1 MDRIEK
7 IINIDNSRSHR
18 NGLLPFVQYGGD
30 GKIKEV
36 TAIDTNGNY
45 GQYVCDF
52 CIYSGGTNVEI
63 ARLKYLDVLRNYYTI
78 QEYLRDAVYV
88 KKTETPVD
96 LVSKIEQEKTES
108 CVSAV
113 LPISSS
119 GKEETFKED
128 FEEIT
133 EKGRYEYI
141 PLDVNLFRTNKF
153 GYIFTEPNIP
163 EEDRT
168 EEEEALLEKV
178 TKHKE
183 LIGNSEFFVLIP
195 NYDEVMRLNSWWNDW
210 WIDNFKEEWEKDVFV
225 GYTQCD
231 NEDFKF
237 CEDVEK
243 YILGQ
248 IEVVGSGI
256 TGSRVPT
263 FVHYVNHFD
272 LKNWLETHSATTVA
286 AYEEPTKENEW
297 IRYAWEERGGG
308 NFYDFLTENTPIWQS
323 YISLTKPENYFK
335 YAAPT
340 VDLGVIINAEE
351 EYETL
356 YNVYEYN
363 VNDGRIEGAVKPYI
377 PNDINDIVYIHYGSD
392 GNGHKIYVNQYFVKE
407 GLTTEVI
414 DDKEF
419 YIINEDS
426 KVANGLTKQWIDCT
440 SAYCESRLDTL
451 IHPKAL
457 RITNDAF
464 GIFEEFDKDNGYV
477 GQLFECTYCTGF
489 SKTNGIIASST
500 VITYTY
506 NDIEDDEGNIIDTE
520 ITSSEKVENSTQA
533 EECPDTSAYQIF
545 DTTILSES
553 AWTET
558 TSNEEKDE
566 NNRVTKQEYYF
577 SAFTRYEYGWW
588 ECEKITDTKIVC
600 GDGENLKAGDSKYRN
615 VLIVSCLPALVGPC
629 NPGDVYYVMAR
640 YDNGLIQPKNVRGDG
655 ATIVSMK
662 IPYKVDEPQNIV
674 SYEDGTITYDKIISA
689 ERIDTNK
696 YLIRYAK
703 GVTSGVTDVE
713 TGIHYEET
721 LYYSENNLAKVPIDG
736 IYMADLY
743 YDVLGDDSEKTSVYS
758 EEFRKHRLVRKAK
771 ITGMEVGTQWTEE
784 NAVNAMLF
792 TKDGYEGLQE
802 EPKYDINLLYNR
814 GNAAAWE
821 NHFKLSECNTM
832 EDLVN
837 YGNNFFNL

>member
-52 CIYSGGTNVEI
+52 CVYSGGTNVEI

-88 KKTETPVD
+88 KKTETPID
-96 LVSKIEQEKTES
+96 LVSKIEQEKTAS
-108 CVSAV
+108 CVLAV
-113 LPISSS
+113 LPTSSS
-119 GKEETFKED
+119 GKEETFKEN

-141 PLDVNLFRTNKF
+141 PLDINLFRTNKF
-153 GYIFTEPNIP
+153 GYVFTEPNIP

-168 EEEEALLEKV
+168 EEEEVLLEKIS
-178 TKHKE
+178 KHKE
-183 LIGNSEFFVLIP
+183 LIGNSDFFVLVP
-195 NYDEVMRLNSWWNDW
+195 NYDEVMHLNSWWNDW
-210 WIDNFKEEWEKDVFV
+210 WVDNFKEEWEKDVFV
-225 GYTQCD
+225 GYTQSD
-231 NEDFKF
+231 NDGFKF

-272 LKNWLETHSATTVA
+272 LKNWFETHSATTVA

-308 NFYDFLTENTPIWQS
+308 NFYDFLSKNTPIWQT

-356 YNVYEYN
+356 YNVYEYS

-377 PNDINDIVYIHYGSD
+377 VPASGVGSA
-392 GNGHKIYVNQYFVKE
+392 
-407 GLTTEVI
+407 LTTSWVE
-414 DDKEF
+414 
-419 YIINEDS
+419 
-426 KVANGLTKQWIDCT
+426 CP

-451 IHPKAL
+451 IHPKVL
-457 RITNDAF
+457 RITNDVF
-464 GIFEEFDKDNGYV
+464 GIFEEFDKVDGYV

-489 SKTNGIIASST
+489 SKTNRIVASST
-500 VITYTY
+500 VITYKYEDTK
-506 NDIEDDEGNIIDTE
+506 DDEGNIIDTKTT
-520 ITSSEKVENSTQA
+520 TSEEVTNSTQA

-558 TSNEEKDE
+558 TSNEEKDK
-566 NNRVTKQEYYF
+566 NNRVTKKEYYF

-588 ECEKITDTKIVC
+588 ECEKLTDPSIIC
-600 GDGENLKAGDSKYRN
+600 GDGENLKAGDYKYRN

-629 NPGDVYYVMAR
+629 KSGDVYYVMAR
-640 YDNGLIQPKNVRGDG
+640 YDNGLIQPKNIEGKDG
-655 ATIVSMK
+655 TIVSMK

-689 ERIDTNK
+689 EKIDINK

-703 GVTSGVTDVE
+703 GVTSGVTDIE

-743 YDVLGDDSEKTSVYS
+743 YDVLGDNSEKTSVYS
-758 EEFRKHRLVRKAK
+758 EEFRKYRLVRKAK

>member
-52 CIYSGGTNVEI
+52 CIYSGGTDVEI

-78 QEYLRDAVYV
+78 QENLRDAVYV

-96 LVSKIEQEKTES
+96 LVSKIEQEKKEG

-113 LPISSS
+113 LPTSSS

-141 PLDVNLFRTNKF
+141 PLDINLFKTNKF
-153 GYIFTEPNIP
+153 GYVFTEPNIP
-163 EEDRT
+163 EGDRT
-168 EEEEALLEKV
+168 EEEKALLEKV
-178 TKHKE
+178 SKHKE
-183 LIGNSEFFVLIP
+183 LISNSDFFVLVP
-195 NYDEVMRLNSWWNDW
+195 NYDEVMHLNSWWNDW
-210 WIDNFKEEWEKDVFV
+210 WVDNFKKEWEKDVFV

-231 NEDFKF
+231 NAEFKF

-256 TGSRVPT
+256 TGSQVPT
-263 FVHYVNHFD
+263 FVYYVNHFD
-272 LKNWLETHSATTVA
+272 LKNWFETHSATTVA

-308 NFYDFLTENTPIWQS
+308 NFYDFLTKNTPIWQS

-340 VDLGVIINAEE
+340 VDLEAIINAEE

-356 YNVYEYN
+356 YNVYEYS
-363 VNDGRIEGAVKPYI
+363 VNGGRTEGAVKPYI
-377 PNDINDIVYIHYGSD
+377 VPTSGVGSA
-392 GNGHKIYVNQYFVKE
+392 
-407 GLTTEVI
+407 LTTSWAE
-414 DDKEF
+414 
-419 YIINEDS
+419 
-426 KVANGLTKQWIDCT
+426 CT

-457 RITNDAF
+457 RITNDVF
-464 GIFEEFDKDNGYV
+464 GIFEEFDKDDGYV
-477 GQLFECTYCTGF
+477 GQLFECTYCSGF
-489 SKTNGIIASST
+489 SKTNRIVASST
-500 VITYTY
+500 VITYDY
-506 NDIEDDEGNIIDTE
+506 DDTKDEEGNIIDTKT
-520 ITSSEKVENSTQA
+520 TSSKTVTNNIQA

-566 NNRVTKQEYYF
+566 NNRVTKQEHYF

-588 ECEKITDTKIVC
+588 ECKKSTDTSIIC
-600 GDGENLKAGDSKYRN
+600 GDGENLKAGDKKYRN
-615 VLIVSCLPALVGPC
+615 VLIASCLPALVGPC
-629 NPGDVYYVMAR
+629 NPGDVYYIMAR
-640 YDNGLIQPKNVRGDG
+640 YDNGIMRPKNVRGDG

-662 IPYKVDEPQNIV
+662 IPYKVNEPQNIV

-689 ERIDTNK
+689 TNIEGANK
-696 YLIRYAK
+696 MIIKYAK
-703 GVTSGVTDVE
+703 GITSGDTE
-713 TGIHYEET
+713 EQSGIHYEET

-758 EEFRKHRLVRKAK
+758 EEFRKYRLVRKAK

>member
-52 CIYSGGTNVEI
+52 CIYRGGTDVEI
-63 ARLKYLDVLRNYYTI
+63 ARLKYVDVLRNYYTI
-78 QEYLRDAVYV
+78 QENLRDAVYV

-96 LVSKIEQEKTES
+96 LVSKIEQEKKEG

-113 LPISSS
+113 LPTSSS
-119 GKEETFKED
+119 DKEETFKED

-141 PLDVNLFRTNKF
+141 PLDINLFKTNKF
-153 GYIFTEPNIP
+153 GYVFTEPNIP

-168 EEEEALLEKV
+168 KEEEALLEKV
-178 TKHKE
+178 SKHKE
-183 LIGNSEFFVLIP
+183 LIGSNYDFFVLVP
-195 NYDEVMRLNSWWNDW
+195 NYDEVMRLNSWWNGW
-210 WIDNFKEEWEKDVFV
+210 WADNFEKEEWEKDVFD

-231 NEDFKF
+231 NAEFKF

-256 TGSRVPT
+256 TGSQVPT
-263 FVHYVNHFD
+263 FVYYVNHFD
-272 LKNWLETHSATTVA
+272 LKNWFETHSAATVA

-297 IRYAWEERGGG
+297 IRYTWEERGGG
-308 NFYDFLTENTPIWQS
+308 NFYDFLTENTPIWQH
-323 YISLTKPENYFK
+323 YIANPIVGEEQTKYFK

-340 VDLGVIINAEE
+340 VDLGAIINAEE

-356 YNVYEYN
+356 YNVYEYS
-363 VNDGRIEGAVKPYI
+363 VNGGRKEGAVKPYI
-377 PNDINDIVYIHYGSD
+377 VPASGIGSA
-392 GNGHKIYVNQYFVKE
+392 
-407 GLTTEVI
+407 LTASWAE
-414 DDKEF
+414 
-419 YIINEDS
+419 
-426 KVANGLTKQWIDCT
+426 CT
-440 SAYCESRLDTL
+440 NAYCESRLDTL

-457 RITNDAF
+457 RMTNDVF
-464 GIFEEFDKDNGYV
+464 GIFEEFDKNSGYT
-477 GQLFECTYCTGF
+477 GQLFECIYCTGY
-489 SKTNGIIASST
+489 SKAPLVSVYYSGINT
-500 VITYTY
+500 TYI
-506 NDIEDDEGNIIDTE
+506 DEKDEEGNVINTE
-520 ITSSEKVENSTQA
+520 IKKEYVGETYFNTIM
-533 EECPDTSAYQIF
+533 EECPLTNAYQIF
-545 DTTILSES
+545 GTTVIEES
-553 AWTET
+553 AGTYSAYTIVSGTKEKPL
-558 TSNEEKDE
+558 EE
-566 NNRVTKQEYYF
+566 RFYW
-577 SAFTRYEYGWW
+577 SACTWNKYGWW
-588 ECEKITDTKIVC
+588 ECSKSNATDVIC
-600 GDGENLKAGDSKYRN
+600 GDGENIKPYKNNGTKKYRN
-615 VLIVSCLPALVGPC
+615 VLIVSCLHSMVESPKA
-629 NPGDVYYVMAR
+629 GDKYYVMAR
-640 YDNGLIQPKNVRGDG
+640 YDNGLIEPDDVKGKNGQ
-655 ATIVSMK
+655 IKSMK
-662 IPYKVDEPQNIV
+662 IPYKVNEPQNIV
-674 SYEDGTITYDKIISA
+674 SYEDGTIIYDKIISTTKIEGA
-689 ERIDTNK
+689 NK
-696 YLIRYAK
+696 MTIKYAK
-703 GVTSGVTDVE
+703 GITSGDTE
-713 TGIHYEET
+713 EQSGIHYEET

-736 IYMADLY
+736 LYMADLY

-758 EEFRKHRLVRKAK
+758 EEFRKYRLVRKAK

-784 NAVNAMLF
+784 SAVNAMLF

-802 EPKYDINLLYNR
+802 ESKYDINLLYNR

>member
-52 CIYSGGTNVEI
+52 CIYSGGTDVEV
-63 ARLKYLDVLRNYYTI
+63 ARLKYLDVLRNYHTI

-96 LVSKIEQEKTES
+96 LVSKTEQEKTES
-108 CVSAV
+108 CVLAV
-113 LPISSS
+113 LPTSSS

-128 FEEIT
+128 FDEIT

-141 PLDVNLFRTNKF
+141 PLDINLFRTNKF
-153 GYIFTEPNIP
+153 GYVFTEPNIP
-163 EEDRT
+163 EENRT
-168 EEEEALLEKV
+168 DEEEILLEKV
-178 TKHKE
+178 SKHKE
-183 LIGNSEFFVLIP
+183 LINASDFFVLVP
-195 NYDEVMRLNSWWNDW
+195 NYDDVIRLNSWWNDW
-210 WIDNFKEEWEKDVFV
+210 WVDNFKEEWENDVFI

-231 NEDFKF
+231 NAEFKF

-263 FVHYVNHFD
+263 FVYYVNHFD
-272 LKNWLETHSATTVA
+272 LKNWFETHSATTIA

-297 IRYAWEERGGG
+297 IRYTWEERGGG
-308 NFYDFLTENTPIWQS
+308 NFYDFLSKNTPIWQT
-323 YISLTKPENYFK
+323 YISLRKPENYFK

-340 VDLGVIINAEE
+340 MDLEVIINAEE

-356 YNVYEYN
+356 YNAYEYS
-363 VNDGRIEGAVKPYI
+363 VNDGRVEGAVKPYI
-377 PNDINDIVYIHYGSD
+377 VPTSGVGSA
-392 GNGHKIYVNQYFVKE
+392 
-407 GLTTEVI
+407 LTASWVEC
-414 DDKEF
+414 
-419 YIINEDS
+419 S
-426 KVANGLTKQWIDCT
+426 

-457 RITNDAF
+457 RITNDVF
-464 GIFEEFDKDNGYV
+464 GIFEEFDKDDGYV
-477 GQLFECTYCTGF
+477 GQLFECTYHTGF
-489 SKTNGIIASST
+489 SKTNRIVASST
-500 VITYTY
+500 VITYEYDDTR
-506 NDIEDDEGNIIDTE
+506 DDEGNIIDTKT
-520 ITSSEKVENSTQA
+520 TSSEEVENSVQT
-533 EECPDTSAYQIF
+533 EECPETSAYQIF
-545 DTTILSES
+545 GTTILSES

-558 TSNEEKDE
+558 TNNEEKDE
-566 NNRVTKQEYYF
+566 NNRVTKQEYYY

-588 ECEKITDTKIVC
+588 ECEKLTDNPSNPIIC
-600 GDGENLKAGDSKYRN
+600 GDGENLKAGDYKYRN
-615 VLIVSCLPALVGPC
+615 VLIVSCLPSLVGPC

-640 YDNGLIQPKNVRGDG
+640 YDNGLIRPKNIEGKD

-674 SYEDGTITYDKIISA
+674 SYEDGTITYDKIISSGK
-689 ERIDTNK
+689 IDTNK
-696 YLIRYAK
+696 CLIRYAK

-743 YDVLGDDSEKTSVYS
+743 YDVLGDNSEKTSVYS
-758 EEFRKHRLVRKAK
+758 EEFRKYRLVQKAK

>member
-52 CIYSGGTNVEI
+52 CIYSGGTDVEI

-78 QEYLRDAVYV
+78 QENLRDAVYV

-96 LVSKIEQEKTES
+96 LVSKIEQEKKEG

-113 LPISSS
+113 LPTSSS

-141 PLDVNLFRTNKF
+141 PLDINLFKTNKF
-153 GYIFTEPNIP
+153 GYVFTEPNIP
-163 EEDRT
+163 EGDRT
-168 EEEEALLEKV
+168 EEEKALLEKV
-178 TKHKE
+178 SKHKE
-183 LIGNSEFFVLIP
+183 LISNSDFFVLVP
-195 NYDEVMRLNSWWNDW
+195 NYDEVMHLNSWWNDW
-210 WIDNFKEEWEKDVFV
+210 WVDNFKKEWEKDVFV

-231 NEDFKF
+231 NAEFKF

-256 TGSRVPT
+256 TGSQVPT
-263 FVHYVNHFD
+263 FVYYVNHFD
-272 LKNWLETHSATTVA
+272 LKNWFETHSATTVA

-308 NFYDFLTENTPIWQS
+308 NFYDFLTKNTPIWQS

-340 VDLGVIINAEE
+340 VDLEAIINAEE

-356 YNVYEYN
+356 YNVYEYS
-363 VNDGRIEGAVKPYI
+363 VNGGRTEGAVKPYI
-377 PNDINDIVYIHYGSD
+377 VPTSGVGSA
-392 GNGHKIYVNQYFVKE
+392 
-407 GLTTEVI
+407 LTTSWAE
-414 DDKEF
+414 
-419 YIINEDS
+419 
-426 KVANGLTKQWIDCT
+426 CT

-457 RITNDAF
+457 RITNNVF
-464 GIFEEFDKDNGYV
+464 GIFEEFDKDDGYV
-477 GQLFECTYCTGF
+477 GQLFECTYCSGF
-489 SKTNGIIASST
+489 SKTNRIVASST
-500 VITYTY
+500 VITYDY
-506 NDIEDDEGNIIDTE
+506 DDTKDEEGNIIDTKT
-520 ITSSEKVENSTQA
+520 TSSKTVTNNIQA

-566 NNRVTKQEYYF
+566 NNRVTKQEHYF

-588 ECEKITDTKIVC
+588 ECKKSTDTSIIC
-600 GDGENLKAGDSKYRN
+600 GDGENLKAGDKKYRN
-615 VLIVSCLPALVGPC
+615 VLIASCLPALVGPC
-629 NPGDVYYVMAR
+629 NPGDVYYIMAR
-640 YDNGLIQPKNVRGDG
+640 YDNGIMRPKNVRGDG

-662 IPYKVDEPQNIV
+662 IPYKVNEPQNIV

-689 ERIDTNK
+689 TNIEGANK
-696 YLIRYAK
+696 MIIKYAK
-703 GVTSGVTDVE
+703 GITSGDTE
-713 TGIHYEET
+713 EQSGIHYEET
-721 LYYSENNLAKVPIDG
+721 LYYSENNLAKVLIDG

-758 EEFRKHRLVRKAK
+758 EEFRKYRLVRKAK